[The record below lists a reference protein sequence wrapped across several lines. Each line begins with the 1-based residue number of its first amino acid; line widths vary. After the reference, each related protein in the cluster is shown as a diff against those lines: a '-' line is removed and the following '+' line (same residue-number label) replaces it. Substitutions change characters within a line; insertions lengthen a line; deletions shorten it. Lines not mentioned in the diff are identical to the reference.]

1 MATKD
6 SFETIDI
13 PEIKTADISYWYNS
27 DVLNWQ
33 QIDPKNNRNISGE
46 QYFAMDIFSSSW
58 NTWDWTFRDLK
69 LIGFNWDKWV
79 SYTQEIIT
87 ALGNTTASITKSYTI
102 DTPVNNTFKLPTWKV
117 FKICAYF
124 NSTTQ
129 NLRISDTGTRRY
141 IRAWASQ
148 LDLTSTNPELIFINN
163 WTTTSNITL
172 KFATS
177 ASDRPIFWFLI
188 EIK

>member
-1 MATKD
+1 MDNSYNIVT
-6 SFETIDI
+6 I
-13 PEIKTADISYWYNS
+13 PEIKTPDQSQG
-27 DVLNWQ
+27 LNNAPIEDTQ
-33 QIDPKNNRNISGE
+33 VQVGNNREISGM
-46 QYFAMDIFSSSW
+46 QYFAMDIFSSSGS
-58 NTWDWTFRDLK
+58 TGDGTFRDIN
-69 LIGFNWDKWV
+69 LIGFNWDKGK

-87 ALGNTTASITKSYTI
+87 ALGNTTATITKSYTI
-102 DTPVNNTFKLPTWKV
+102 DTPVNNTFKLPAWKV

-129 NLRISDTGTRRY
+129 NLRIADTGSRRY
-141 IRAWASQ
+141 IRAWASP

-177 ASDRPIFWFLI
+177 ASDRPIFGFLI